1 MILPILVE
9 PNEFLHKKSEIIDP
23 AEINEPRLQKLITD
37 MIETMYVDDGVGLA
51 APQVEE
57 SIRLVVITKEYNPLN
72 KKKDLVLINPQWEKT
87 SIFKE
92 WDEEGCLSVPL
103 IYGEVKRYR
112 KIKVRAL
119 DENGKP
125 LNFNAEDFTARVI
138 QHEVD
143 HLDGILFISKAK
155 NLHEVKKE
163 I

>member
-1 MILPILVE
+1 MILPILTE
-9 PNEFLHKKSEIIDP
+9 PNDFLHQKSENIAP
-23 AEINEPRLQKLITD
+23 AEIAEPHLQKLIAD
-37 MIETMYVDDGVGLA
+37 MIETMYTDDGVGLA
-51 APQVEE
+51 APQTGQG
-57 SIRLVVITKEYNPLN
+57 IRLIVISKEYNPLN
-72 KKKDLVLINPQWEKT
+72 KKKELILINPQWEKT

-103 IYGEVKRYR
+103 IYGQVKRYR

-119 DENGKP
+119 NEKGQEII
-125 LNFNAEDFTARVI
+125 FNAEDFSARVI

-155 NLHEVKKE
+155 NLHEVRKE